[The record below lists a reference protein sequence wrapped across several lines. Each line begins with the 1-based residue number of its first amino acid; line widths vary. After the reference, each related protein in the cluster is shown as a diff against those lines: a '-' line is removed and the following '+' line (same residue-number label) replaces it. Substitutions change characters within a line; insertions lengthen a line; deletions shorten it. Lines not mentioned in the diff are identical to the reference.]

1 MFTLKVFGAGKATS
15 LVASGV
21 SVGAVLAA
29 GECRSKAVFN
39 YVDEDVSDSGEFVS
53 RDIENSD
60 NE

>member
-1 MFTLKVFGAGKATS
+1 MGKMFVGSAFLSARGAWVTLYINK
-15 LVASGV
+15 LV
-21 SVGAVLAA
+21 
-29 GECRSKAVFN
+29 N